1 MTNKTA
7 KIWIAA
13 LLIISTS
20 IFSCLVFRL
29 FQLHMGKTGYIKER
43 VVKRI
48 VREGAVRGKIFDR
61 TGKPLA
67 MNVSKEVV
75 NINPFLIRNKSTN
88 LIETASDIAE
98 ILDLPVDEVYIK
110 LKTEKR
116 DVYYSRLKSSCSKEQ
131 AEKIAEMNIDGV
143 DVEKIIKD
151 NNIVL
156 IPYINPQKFIGYKN
170 IAVVARTLASILD
183 LDPEIVHKQLNN
195 STSTIKHTL
204 LKQDCSQKQAEALS
218 TYIKKNKI
226 PGFDFSSRDVR
237 VYPNNE
243 LACHILGFL
252 NSNGQPYKGVES
264 EYNKYLKQSEGL
276 SRRTYNALGK
286 SELRSRREII
296 QVATNGCNIYLT
308 IDLYIQY
315 IVENNLDKL
324 MEDIKPQAA
333 TVIVQ
338 DVKTGEILAMASR
351 PAFNPNQNATF
362 NEETGVNSAVFTQ
375 YEPGSTF
382 KVITFAAALNEGIIT
397 ENTTFDC
404 ENGLWYK
411 FGKPLND
418 SHPYGILTVRE
429 GIKKSSN
436 IMSAK
441 VALQIGDPI
450 LYKYIEAFGC
460 GRKSDIDLPNEQIGI
475 FNDLKIWSKLSPTR
489 IAMGHEIST
498 TPIQMIGVFSAIAN
512 GGKLMR
518 PYIVK
523 EITTYDGE
531 TKGIFIPKVV
541 NTPIKKE
548 TSETMKSILA
558 EVPTEDGTARRAA
571 VKGYK
576 VAGKTGTAQKFIN
589 GAYSHTK
596 FVSSFAGFIPADEP
610 VVSIIVVVDEPPRP
624 KHYGGTAAAPTFSK
638 IAEAVAKYLEI
649 PSENVKNRMR
659 DY

>member
-7 KIWIAA
+7 KIWIIA
-13 LLIISTS
+13 LLIISTG

-29 FQLHMGKTGYIKER
+29 FQLHMGNTDKIKER

-48 VREGAVRGKIFDR
+48 VREEAIRGRIFDR

-67 MNVSKEVV
+67 MNVSREAV
-75 NINPFLIRNKSTN
+75 NSNPFLIRNKSTN

-98 ILDLPVDEVYIK
+98 IIDLPVDEVYIK
-110 LKTEKR
+110 LKTENR
-116 DVYYSRLKSSCSKEQ
+116 DVYYSRLKSSCSQEQ
-131 AEKIAEMNIDGV
+131 ADQIAKMNIDGAA
-143 DVEKIIKD
+143 VEKIIKD

-156 IPYINPQKFIGYKN
+156 IPYINPQKFIGHKH
-170 IAVVARTLASILD
+170 IADIARSLASILD
-183 LDPEIVHKQLNN
+183 LDPEIVYKKLNN
-195 STSTIKHTL
+195 STSIIKHTL
-204 LKQDCSQKQAEALS
+204 LKTDCSQEQAEALS
-218 TYIKKNKI
+218 TYIKKHKI
-226 PGFDFSSRDVR
+226 PGFYFSSREVR
-237 VYPNNE
+237 FYPNNE

-252 NSNGQPYKGVES
+252 NSKGQPYKGVES
-264 EYNKYLKQSEGL
+264 GYNKYLKQSDGL
-276 SRRTYNALGK
+276 SKRTYNALGN
-286 SELRSRREII
+286 SELRSRREYI
-296 QVATNGCNIYLT
+296 QVATNGCNVYLT

-315 IVENNLDKL
+315 IVENNLDEL
-324 MEDIKPQAA
+324 MEDIKPKAA

-382 KVITFAAALNEGIIT
+382 KAITFSAALNEEIINEDT
-397 ENTTFDC
+397 KFDC
-404 ENGLWYK
+404 EDGLWYK

-436 IMSAK
+436 IMAAK
-441 VALQIGDPI
+441 VALLLGDPTF
-450 LYKYIEAFGC
+450 YRYIEAFGF
-460 GRKSDIDLPNEQIGI
+460 GEKSDIDLPNEQIGI
-475 FNDLKIWSKLSPTR
+475 FNDLQIWSKLSPTR

-498 TPIQMIGVFSAIAN
+498 TPIQMIGAFSAIAN

-523 EITTYDGE
+523 GITTYDGV

-558 EVPTEDGTARRAA
+558 EVPTEEGTARRAA

-589 GAYSHTK
+589 GSYSQTK
-596 FVSSFAGFIPADEP
+596 FVSSFAGFIPSDEP

-624 KHYGGTAAAPTFSK
+624 KHYGGTAAAPAFSR

>member
-7 KIWIAA
+7 KIWIVA
-13 LLIISTS
+13 LLITSTS
-20 IFSCLVFRL
+20 IFSCLAFRL
-29 FQLHMGKTGYIKER
+29 FQLHMGYTESIKER
-43 VVKRI
+43 VVKRV
-48 VREGAVRGKIFDR
+48 VREEAIRGRIFDR
-61 TGKPLA
+61 TGKPMA
-67 MNVSKEVV
+67 MNVSREEV
-75 NINPFLIRNKSTN
+75 NINPLVIRNKSTN

-98 ILDLPVDEVYIK
+98 ILKLPVDEVYIT
-110 LKTEKR
+110 LKTENR
-116 DVYYSRLKSSCSKEQ
+116 EVYYSRLKSSCSQEQ
-131 AEKIAEMNIDGV
+131 ADKITAMNIDGAA
-143 DVEKIIKD
+143 VEKVIKD
-151 NNIVL
+151 NNIIL
-156 IPYINPQKFIGYKN
+156 IPYINPQKFIGSKN
-170 IAVVARTLASILD
+170 SADIARSLASILG
-183 LDPEIVHKQLNN
+183 LDPLIVHKRLNN
-195 STSTIKHTL
+195 STSEIRHTL
-204 LKQDCSQKQAEALS
+204 LKKDCTQEQAEALS
-218 TYIKKNKI
+218 TYIKKNNI
-226 PGFDFSSRDVR
+226 PGFDFSSREVR
-237 VYPNNE
+237 IYPNNE

-252 NSNGQPYKGVES
+252 NSNGQPYKGIES
-264 EYNKYLKQSEGL
+264 EYNKYLKQSDGL
-276 SRRTYNALGK
+276 SRRTYNALGN
-286 SELRSRREII
+286 SELRSRRESI
-296 QVATNGCNIYLT
+296 QVATNGCNVYLT

-324 MEDIKPQAA
+324 MEDIKPKSA

-382 KVITFAAALNEGIIT
+382 KALTVSAALNEGIIT
-397 ENTTFDC
+397 EDTKFDC
-404 ENGLWYK
+404 EKGLWYK
-411 FGKPLND
+411 FGKPLHD
-418 SHPYGILTVRE
+418 SHPFGILTVRE
-429 GIKKSSN
+429 GVKKSSN
-436 IMSAK
+436 ILAAK
-441 VALQIGDPI
+441 VALLLGDQAF
-450 LYKYIEAFGC
+450 YKYIAAFGL

-475 FNDLKIWSKLSPTR
+475 FNDLQIWSKLSPTR
-489 IAMGHEIST
+489 LAMGHEISV

-541 NTPIKKE
+541 STPINEE

-558 EVPTEDGTARRAA
+558 EVPTEEGTAKRAA

-596 FVSSFAGFIPADEP
+596 FVSSFAGFIPADKP
-610 VVSIIVVVDEPPRP
+610 VVAIIVVVDEPPRP
-624 KHYGGTAAAPTFSK
+624 KHYGGTSAAPTFST

-649 PSENVKNRMR
+649 PSDAVKNRMK